1 MGRIVH
7 KIMLDW
13 LGYMGV
19 FFASIYRIPQI
30 IKLYRTKKGGDV
42 SKKAFILHNAAY
54 AAFISYL
61 LVDRD
66 EIDYILL
73 SYYFVGVTQNLVII
87 GMKRYYKLQVE
98 DAEQTPEE
106 QLARQEMETR
116 ICDLVLATSS

>member
-1 MGRIVH
+1 M
-7 KIMLDW
+7 
-13 LGYMGV
+13 
-19 FFASIYRIPQI
+19 
-30 IKLYRTKKGGDV
+30 KLYRTKKGGDV

-98 DAEQTPEE
+98 DAEQ